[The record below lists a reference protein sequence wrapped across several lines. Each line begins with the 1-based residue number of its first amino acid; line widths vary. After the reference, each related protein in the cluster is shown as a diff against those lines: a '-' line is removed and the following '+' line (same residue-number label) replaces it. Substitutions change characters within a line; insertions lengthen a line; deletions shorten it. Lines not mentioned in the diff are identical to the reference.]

1 MKKQGHLYIYTGIAD
16 GTGREE
22 LTFFS
27 FRFVV
32 RTNCDFDRR
41 IVGALLILRE
51 IFDLF
56 VVRIFERLSSI
67 DIVNSRFRSIRVL
80 LLRIG
85 SSYDI
90 IKSLRSSCVIKF
102 PVNN

>member
-1 MKKQGHLYIYTGIAD
+1 MKKQGHIYIYTGIGD

-22 LTFFS
+22 LIFLS

-32 RTNCDFDRR
+32 RTNRDFDRCV
-41 IVGALLILRE
+41 VGALLILRE

-56 VVRIFERLSSI
+56 VVRTFERLSSI

-80 LLRIG
+80 FFRID
-85 SSYDI
+85 SSYNES
-90 IKSLRSSCVIKF
+90 KSFRS
-102 PVNN
+102 